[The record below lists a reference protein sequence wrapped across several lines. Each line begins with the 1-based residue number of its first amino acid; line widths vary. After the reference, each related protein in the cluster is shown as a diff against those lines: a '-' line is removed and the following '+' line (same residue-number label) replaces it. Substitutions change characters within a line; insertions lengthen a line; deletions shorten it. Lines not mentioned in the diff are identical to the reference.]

1 MATVFVSYR
10 GADLSSAERLATSIL
25 GGGHGVWLAEW
36 QLEVGDSIVA
46 GISDGLANAE
56 YLVLCCSA
64 AGDSAW
70 TSREW
75 MSGLARQLE
84 GQGIKL
90 LPVLLPGAKIPPLLA
105 DLQFVDLAI
114 DWAAGTARL
123 LRAIR

>member
-10 GADLSSAERLATSIL
+10 GPDLASAERLANDIVAA
-25 GGGHGVWLAEW
+25 GHDVWLAEW

-46 GISDGLANAE
+46 GISKGLAKAE

-90 LPVLLPGAKIPPLLA
+90 LPVLLPGAKLPPLLA
-105 DLQFVDLAI
+105 DLQFADLAR
-114 DWAAGTARL
+114 DWAGGTARL